1 MSDEQ
6 TELQLMGRRSFQ
18 HFCGLEQS
26 ANILDRTTIWNF
38 ENRVDADDVA
48 ALFAELDRQ
57 IRAQSLEAHAGQIMM
72 RPWCPLPSS
81 TSPRGIKRS

>member
-1 MSDEQ
+1 
-6 TELQLMGRRSFQ
+6 
-18 HFCGLEQS
+18 
-26 ANILDRTTIWNF
+26 
-38 ENRVDADDVA
+38 VA